1 MKEMNSIEQINAET
15 ERLFSGAKV
24 EWGKNKEL
32 IWENNFDRLFQ
43 EKKDKTVYFK
53 SHIVKLSLAAS
64 FLILVGIGS
73 FGWFYT
79 NTYVAPKG
87 EHLSAT
93 LPDGSAVEL
102 NAASTLKVYPFRWL
116 VNRSVQFE
124 GEGFFEVQKGEEFTV
139 NSKYGK
145 TSVLGTSFNIYTRDE
160 TYRVLCVTGKVKV
173 SATNDAPVVL
183 NPNEQV
189 ILKSG
194 KISNQLKNI
203 SPENITSWRFNRFIY
218 TAAPF
223 SKVIQEIER
232 QYDISITTNKIL
244 NRTISVNF
252 QKDPDVEK
260 VLSMICKPLGY
271 TYVKKSES
279 NYLITG
285 DN

>member
-1 MKEMNSIEQINAET
+1 MNSIEQINAET
-15 ERLFSGAKV
+15 ERLFLGAKV
-24 EWGKNKEL
+24 EWGENKGL

-43 EKKDKTVYFK
+43 EKKGKTVDFK
-53 SHIVKLSLAAS
+53 SRIVKLSFAAS

-73 FGWFYT
+73 FGWFYN

-93 LPDGSAVEL
+93 LPDGSIVEL
-102 NAASTLKVYPFRWL
+102 NAASKLKVYPFRWQ
-116 VNRSVQFE
+116 VVRSIQFE
-124 GEGFFEVQKGEEFTV
+124 GEGFFEVQKGKKFTV

-145 TSVLGTSFNIYTRDE
+145 TSVLGTSFNIFSRDD
-160 TYRVLCVTGKVKV
+160 TYRVLCVTGKVNV
-173 SATNDAPVVL
+173 SGTKDAPVIL

-203 SPENITSWRFNRFIY
+203 SPENITSWRFNQFIY
-218 TAAPF
+218 TSAPF
-223 SKVIQEIER
+223 GEVIKEIER
-232 QYDISITTNKIL
+232 QYGISISSNKTL
-244 NRTISVNF
+244 DRTISVSF

-260 VLSMICKPLGY
+260 VLSMVCKPLGY

>member
-1 MKEMNSIEQINAET
+1 MSSIEEINAET
-15 ERLFSGAKV
+15 ERLFLGAKV
-24 EWGKNKEL
+24 EWGENKEL

-43 EKKDKTVYFK
+43 EKKGKTVDFK
-53 SHIVKLSLAAS
+53 NRIVKLSFAAS

-73 FGWFYT
+73 FGWFY
-79 NTYVAPKG
+79 NNMYVAPKG

-93 LPDGSAVEL
+93 LPDGSIVEL
-102 NAASTLKVYPFRWL
+102 NAASTLKVYPFRWQ
-116 VNRSVQFE
+116 VVRSVQFE
-124 GEGFFEVQKGEEFTV
+124 GEGFFEVQKGKKFTV

-145 TSVLGTSFNIYTRDE
+145 TSVLGTSFNIFSRDD
-160 TYRVLCVTGKVKV
+160 TYRVLCVTGKVNV
-173 SATNDAPVVL
+173 SGTKDAPVIL

-194 KISNQLKNI
+194 KILNQLENI
-203 SPENITSWRFNRFIY
+203 SPENITSWRFNQFIY

-223 SKVIQEIER
+223 GEVIKEIER
-232 QYDISITTNKIL
+232 QYGISISSNKTL
-244 NRTISVNF
+244 DRTISVSF

-260 VLSMICKPLGY
+260 VLSMVCKPLGY